1 MRKTRS
7 LRLLSHTL
15 RRFDNTLPITEKSG
29 ARGKNNLSLQKIKL
43 IGDALVV
50 VKDIRIVYVLL
61 DGIGDLPHPSLNDLT
76 PLEAAYT
83 PNLDMLARAG
93 AMGRVISVGKGIAPQ
108 SDIAV
113 FNMLGYSFK
122 DGSYVGRG
130 VIESI
135 DCNIDFRDGDLALR
149 GNFATIDDSLKIV
162 DRRAGRIIS
171 PDEAKAVCK
180 TLRDNIKFSDKD
192 ASVALEPTVAH
203 RVVIRL
209 RHAKM
214 KLSDKITNTDPA
226 YDKVDG
232 MGIAKSTIGD
242 MYVQKSEAQEDT
254 EQARVAAKMLNEF
267 TEQVVQILRD
277 HPVNKA
283 RVAAGKRPMNCIL
296 ARDSG
301 NRYPIVKPIN
311 KKHGIEVGCIVDMPV
326 EIGISKVLN
335 MKMFKGGDI
344 NDYEEKAKVAA
355 KSLSRVNAVY
365 VHIKGPDEFGHDGDA
380 RGKKKNIEDIDRR
393 FFGTLMQEL
402 KKYTVI
408 VVSGDHSTP
417 CVKKGHS
424 DDPVPL
430 LVSGSMIK
438 QDGSARFTENY
449 GKRGR
454 LGLLMGADVLPAT
467 VKMVS

>member
-1 MRKTRS
+1 M
-7 LRLLSHTL
+7 
-15 RRFDNTLPITEKSG
+15 
-29 ARGKNNLSLQKIKL
+29 
-43 IGDALVV
+43 
-50 VKDIRIVYVLL
+50 KDIRLVYVLL

-83 PNLDMLARAG
+83 PTLDSLARNG

-113 FNMLGYSFK
+113 FNMLGYSFR

-135 DCNIDFRDGDLALR
+135 GCNIDFRDGDLALR
-149 GNFATIDDSLKIV
+149 GNFATVDDKLKIV

-171 PDEAKAVCK
+171 TEEAKAVCK
-180 TLRDNIKFSDKD
+180 TLRDGIRFSDRD
-192 ASVALEPTVAH
+192 VSVALEPTIAH

-209 RHAKM
+209 RHARM
-214 KLSDKITNTDPA
+214 KLSDRIINTDPA
-226 YDKVDG
+226 YDKVKG
-232 MGIAKSTIGD
+232 MGIAKDTTGD
-242 MYVQKSEAQEDT
+242 MFVQKSVAEEDS
-254 EQARVAAKMLNEF
+254 EQARTAAKMLNEF
-267 TEQVVQILRD
+267 TAQVVQLLRD
-277 HPVNKA
+277 HPVNRT
-283 RVAAGKRPMNCIL
+283 RVAAGKRAMNCIL

-301 NRYPIVKPIN
+301 NRYPKVDPIS
-311 KKHGIEVGCIVDMPV
+311 KKHGISVGCIVDMPV
-326 EIGISKVLN
+326 EIGISKVLG
-335 MKMFKGGDI
+335 MKMFQAGDI
-344 NDYEEKAKVAA
+344 NAYEEKAQVAA
-355 KSLSRVNAVY
+355 KSLKSVNAVY

-393 FFGTLMQEL
+393 FFGMLVQEL
-402 KKYTVI
+402 KGNAAI

-417 CVKKGHS
+417 CAKMGHS

-430 LVSGSMIK
+430 LVSGSMVK

-454 LGLLMGADVLPAT
+454 LGMLMGADVLPAAI
-467 VKMVS
+467 KMVG

>member
-1 MRKTRS
+1 MKEI
-7 LRLLSHTL
+7 RL
-15 RRFDNTLPITEKSG
+15 
-29 ARGKNNLSLQKIKL
+29 
-43 IGDALVV
+43 
-50 VKDIRIVYVLL
+50 VYVLL

-83 PNLDMLARAG
+83 PNLDSLARAG

-113 FNMLGYSFK
+113 FNMLGYSFR

-135 DCNIDFRDGDLALR
+135 GCNIDFRDGDLALR
-149 GNFATIDDSLKIV
+149 GNFATVDGKWKIV

-171 PDEAKAVCK
+171 TEEAKAVCK
-180 TLRDNIKFSDKD
+180 TLRENIKFSDKD
-192 ASVALEPTVAH
+192 ASVALEATVAH

-214 KLSDKITNTDPA
+214 KLSDRITNTDPA

-232 MGIAKSTIGD
+232 MGIAKDTTGD
-242 MYVQKSEAQEDT
+242 MYIQKSTAEENSN
-254 EQARVAAKMLNEF
+254 QARTAAKMLNEF
-267 TEQVVQILRD
+267 TTQVVQLLRD
-277 HPVNKA
+277 HPVNRA
-283 RVAAGKRPMNCIL
+283 RVAAGKKPMNCIL

-301 NRYPIVKPIN
+301 NRYPNVDSIN
-311 KKHGIEVGCIVDMPV
+311 KKHGISVGCIVDMPV
-326 EIGISKVLN
+326 EIGISKVLG
-335 MKMFKGGDI
+335 MKMFQAGDI
-344 NDYEEKAKVAA
+344 NAYEEKAKVAA
-355 KSLSRVNAVY
+355 KSLKSVNAVY

-380 RGKKKNIEDIDRR
+380 RGKKKNIEDIDSR
-393 FFGTLMQEL
+393 FFGVLMQEL
-402 KKYTVI
+402 KGSAAI

-430 LVSGSMIK
+430 LISGSNVK

-454 LGLLMGADVLPAT
+454 LGLLMGVEVLPTAI
-467 VKMVS
+467 KMVG

>member
-1 MRKTRS
+1 M
-7 LRLLSHTL
+7 
-15 RRFDNTLPITEKSG
+15 
-29 ARGKNNLSLQKIKL
+29 
-43 IGDALVV
+43 
-50 VKDIRIVYVLL
+50 KDIRLVYVLL

-83 PNLDMLARAG
+83 PNLDTLARNG

-113 FNMLGYSFK
+113 FNMLGYSFR

-135 DCNIDFRDGDLALR
+135 GCNIDFRDGDLALR
-149 GNFATIDDSLKIV
+149 GNFATVDDRLKIV
-162 DRRAGRIIS
+162 DRRAGRVIS
-171 PDEAKAVCK
+171 SEEAKAVCK
-180 TLRDNIKFSDKD
+180 TLRDNIKLSDRD

-209 RHAKM
+209 RHDRM
-214 KLSDKITNTDPA
+214 KLSDRITNTDPA
-226 YDKVDG
+226 YDKIDG
-232 MGIAKSTIGD
+232 MGIAKDTSDD
-242 MYVQKSEAQEDT
+242 MFVQKSSAEEDS
-254 EQARVAAKMLNEF
+254 EQARTAAKMLNEF
-267 TEQVVQILRD
+267 TTQVVQLLRD
-277 HPVNKA
+277 HPVNRA
-283 RVAAGKRPMNCIL
+283 RVAAGKKPMNCIL

-301 NRYPIVKPIN
+301 NRYPNVDPIN
-311 KKHGIEVGCIVDMPV
+311 KKHGISIGCIVDMPV
-326 EIGISKVLN
+326 EIGISKVLG
-335 MKMFKGGDI
+335 MKMFQAGDI
-344 NDYEEKAKVAA
+344 SDYEQKARVAA
-355 KSLSRVNAVY
+355 KSLKSVNAVY

-402 KKYTVI
+402 KGSAAI

-417 CVKKGHS
+417 CIKKGHS

-430 LVSGSMIK
+430 LVSGSMVK
-438 QDGSARFTENY
+438 QDRSARFTENY

-454 LGLLMGADVLPAT
+454 LGLLMGADVLPA
-467 VKMVS
+467 VIKMVGG

>member
-1 MRKTRS
+1 MTKS
-7 LRLLSHTL
+7 SSVAMKGIRL
-15 RRFDNTLPITEKSG
+15 
-29 ARGKNNLSLQKIKL
+29 
-43 IGDALVV
+43 
-50 VKDIRIVYVLL
+50 VYVLL
-61 DGIGDLPHPSLNDLT
+61 DGIGDLPHPLLNDLT

-83 PNLDMLARAG
+83 PNLDALARNG
-93 AMGRVISVGKGIAPQ
+93 AMGKVISVGKGIAPQ

-135 DCNIDFRDGDLALR
+135 GCNIDFRDGDLALR
-149 GNFATIDDSLKIV
+149 GNFATIDDKLKIV
-162 DRRAGRIIS
+162 DRRAGRVIS
-171 PDEAKAVCK
+171 SEEAKAVCK
-180 TLRDNIKFSDKD
+180 TLRDNIRFSDKD
-192 ASVALEPTVAH
+192 ASIALEPTIAH

-226 YDKVDG
+226 YDKIDG
-232 MGIAKSTIGD
+232 MGIAKDTTGE
-242 MYVQKSEAQEDT
+242 MFVQKSAAEEDSD
-254 EQARVAAKMLNEF
+254 QARTAAKMLNEF
-267 TEQVVQILRD
+267 TTQVVQLLRD
-277 HPVNKA
+277 HPVNRA
-283 RVAAGKRPMNCIL
+283 RIAAGKKPMNCII

-301 NRYPIVKPIN
+301 NRYPHVDPID
-311 KKHGIEVGCIVDMPV
+311 KKHGISVGCIVDMPV
-326 EIGISKVLN
+326 EIGISKVLG
-335 MKMFKGGDI
+335 MKMFQAGDV

-355 KSLSRVNAVY
+355 KSLKSVNAVY

-380 RGKKKNIEDIDRR
+380 RGKKKNIEDIDKR
-393 FFGTLMQEL
+393 FFGTLMNEL
-402 KKYTVI
+402 KGSSTAI

-430 LVSGSMIK
+430 LVSGSMVK

-449 GKRGR
+449 AKRGN
-454 LGLLMGADVLPAT
+454 LGLLMGADVLSTAI
-467 VKMVS
+467 KMVAG

>member
-1 MRKTRS
+1 MK
-7 LRLLSHTL
+7 
-15 RRFDNTLPITEKSG
+15 D
-29 ARGKNNLSLQKIKL
+29 IKL
-43 IGDALVV
+43 
-50 VKDIRIVYVLL
+50 VYVLL

-83 PNLDMLARAG
+83 PNLDALARNG
-93 AMGRVISVGKGIAPQ
+93 TMGRVISVGKGIAPQ

-135 DCNIDFRDGDLALR
+135 GCNIDFREGDLALR
-149 GNFATIDDSLKIV
+149 GNFATVDENLKVV
-162 DRRAGRIIS
+162 DRRAGRVIS
-171 PDEAKAVCK
+171 IEEAKSVCK
-180 TLRDNIKFSDKD
+180 TLSDNIKFSDKD
-192 ASVALEPTVAH
+192 GSVTLEPTVAH
-203 RVVIRL
+203 RVVIRF

-232 MGIAKSTIGD
+232 IGIAKAVTAQDI
-242 MYVQKSEAQEDT
+242 YIQESEAQEDT
-254 EQARVAAKMLNEF
+254 ESAKVSAKMLNEF
-267 TEQVVQILRD
+267 TTQVMQLLRD
-277 HPVNKA
+277 HPVSRA
-283 RVAAGKRPMNCIL
+283 RIAAGKKPMNCIL

-301 NRYPIVKPIN
+301 NRYPNVEPIN
-311 KKHGIEVGCIVDMPV
+311 KKYNMTVGGIVDMPV
-326 EIGISKVLN
+326 EIGISKVLGIE
-335 MKMFKGGDI
+335 MFQAGDTI
-344 NDYEEKAKVAA
+344 DYEKKAKVAA
-355 KSLSRVNAVY
+355 DSLKSVNAIY

-402 KKYTVI
+402 NKMDAAI

-430 LVSGSMIK
+430 LISGSRVK

-449 GKRGR
+449 AKRGK
-454 LGLLMGADVLPAT
+454 LGLLMGAEVLPTAIE
-467 VKMVS
+467 MVS

>member
-1 MRKTRS
+1 MK
-7 LRLLSHTL
+7 
-15 RRFDNTLPITEKSG
+15 D
-29 ARGKNNLSLQKIKL
+29 IKL
-43 IGDALVV
+43 
-50 VKDIRIVYVLL
+50 VYVLL

-83 PNLDMLARAG
+83 PNLDALARNG

-135 DCNIDFRDGDLALR
+135 GCNIDFREGDLALR
-149 GNFATIDDSLKIV
+149 GNFATVDDNLKVV

-171 PDEAKAVCK
+171 IEEAKSVCK
-180 TLRDNIKFSDKD
+180 TLSDNIKFSDKD
-192 ASVALEPTVAH
+192 GSVTLEPTVAH
-203 RVVIRL
+203 RVVIRF

-232 MGIAKSTIGD
+232 MGIAKAVTAQDI
-242 MYVQKSEAQEDT
+242 YIQESEAQEDI
-254 EQARVAAKMLNEF
+254 QSAKVSAKMLNEF
-267 TEQVVQILRD
+267 TTQVVQLLRD
-277 HPVNKA
+277 HPVNRA
-283 RVAAGKRPMNCIL
+283 RIAAGKKPMNCIL

-301 NRYPIVKPIN
+301 NRYPNVEPIN
-311 KKHGIEVGCIVDMPV
+311 KKYNIAVGGIVDMPV
-326 EIGISKVLN
+326 EIGISKVLGI
-335 MKMFKGGDI
+335 KMFQAGDTI
-344 NDYEEKAKVAA
+344 DYEKKAKVAA
-355 KSLSRVNAVY
+355 ASLKSVNAIY

-380 RGKKKNIEDIDRR
+380 RGKRKNIEDIDRR

-402 KKYTVI
+402 NKMDAVI

-430 LVSGSMIK
+430 LISGSRVK

-449 GKRGR
+449 AKRGK
-454 LGLLMGADVLPAT
+454 LDLLMGAEVLPTAIE
-467 VKMVS
+467 MVS

>member
-1 MRKTRS
+1 MK
-7 LRLLSHTL
+7 
-15 RRFDNTLPITEKSG
+15 G
-29 ARGKNNLSLQKIKL
+29 IKL
-43 IGDALVV
+43 
-50 VKDIRIVYVLL
+50 VYVLL

-83 PNLDMLARAG
+83 PNLDALARNG
-93 AMGRVISVGKGIAPQ
+93 AMGSVISVGKGIAPQ

-113 FNMLGYSFK
+113 FNMLGYSFR

-135 DCNIDFRDGDLALR
+135 GCNIDFRDGDLALR
-149 GNFATIDDSLKIV
+149 GNFATVDDKLKIV
-162 DRRAGRIIS
+162 DRRAGRVITS
-171 PDEAKAVCK
+171 EEAKTVCR

-214 KLSDKITNTDPA
+214 KLSDRITNTDPA

-232 MGIAKSTIGD
+232 MGIAKDTSGD
-242 MYVQKSEAQEDT
+242 MFVQKSVAEEDS
-254 EQARVAAKMLNEF
+254 EQARTAAKMLNEF
-267 TEQVVQILRD
+267 TTQVVQLLRV

-283 RVAAGKRPMNCIL
+283 RIAAGKKPMNCIL

-301 NRYPIVKPIN
+301 NRYPKVEPIS
-311 KKHGIEVGCIVDMPV
+311 KKHGISVGCIVDMPV
-326 EIGISKVLN
+326 EIGISKVLG
-335 MKMFKGGDI
+335 MKMFQAGDI
-344 NDYEEKAKVAA
+344 NAYEEKARVAA
-355 KSLSRVNAVY
+355 KSLKSVNAVY

-402 KKYTVI
+402 KGNAAV

-417 CVKKGHS
+417 SIKKGHS

-430 LVSGSMIK
+430 LISGSMVK

-454 LGLLMGADVLPAT
+454 LGLLMGADVLPTAI
-467 VKMVS
+467 KMLG